1 MHDHYWIIGAGRFG
15 RLACQRLLSKH
26 PAADILVVDRQ
37 KAPIPSGVSFVVEEA
52 VSFLRNHLTPQT
64 DAWIIPAVPIHLAY
78 EWLAGQ
84 LERARGF
91 YPHAVPDKLL
101 PELPNPFRGPEGQVY
116 LSNADFR
123 CPDDCAE
130 PSKTCPFTRKP
141 RPQVMHTYLSRL
153 VFEGYSSVVVRSF
166 QLAPGVGGYRT
177 ATLRELNKTLL
188 ERDGLF
194 LFSTACKCHAV
205 MNAFTLNFDNP
216 EKVIGRTIS

>member
-78 EWLAGQ
+78 EWLTQQ
-84 LERARGF
+84 LRGARRF
-91 YPHAVPDKLL
+91 DPHPVPDKLL
-101 PELPNPFRGPEGQVY
+101 PNLPNASRGPDGQVY

-130 PSKTCPFTRKP
+130 PSKTCPFTRRP
-141 RPQVMHTYLSRL
+141 RPQVMHAYLSRL

-166 QLAPGVGGYRT
+166 QLAPGLGGFKA
-177 ATLRELNKTLL
+177 ATLWELAQALP
-188 ERDGLF
+188 ERDGRF
-194 LFSTACKCHAV
+194 LLSTACKCHAV
-205 MNAFTLNFDNP
+205 MNAFTFNRAIHAKSHF
-216 EKVIGRTIS
+216 